1 MAVFLESVLE
11 LLGLAADYNDNDRRR
26 VASIIE
32 PVRVLGHSSHS
43 VARYKVFLHYAFAHP
58 RSWTPLR
65 EVLWQT
71 HKVRSKL

>member
-26 VASIIE
+26 VASILD
-32 PVRVLGHSSHS
+32 PVRALGHSSHS
-43 VARYKVFLHYAFAHP
+43 VAHYKLFLHYATLHP